1 MNNNIRYLLIGN
13 SRLHWAE
20 FKNNTY
26 KFTHTSLK
34 DSLNTDI
41 NPSNLIWASVG
52 NQSNLKLNKNNEVKT
67 KDIDSINIPIHFGV
81 DRALNCFCALKTIEN
96 PYKKNLL
103 IADFGTTLSI
113 TKMNN
118 FGIVLGG
125 QLIPGLK
132 TQLNSMVENTK
143 LLEFPDEVMI
153 PSSDFLIDSKEAML
167 KGVINSLIGVI
178 NLLFNPHEDIL
189 ILCGGDSK
197 LFGKLIKDKEN
208 LINIRPNLTIEG
220 LILFADSFLRKNK
233 SC

>member
-67 KDIDSINIPIHFGV
+67 KDIDSINIPKHFGV

-143 LLEFPDEVMI
+143 LLEFPDEIMI

-167 KGVINSLIGVI
+167 KGVINSLSGVI
-178 NLLFNPHEDIL
+178 NLLFNPREDIL
-189 ILCGGDSK
+189 IICGGDSE
-197 LFGKLIKDKEN
+197 LIGG
-208 LINIRPNLTIEG
+208 G
-220 LILFADSFLRKNK
+220 LKQKNK
-233 SC
+233 EVIIAPDLVMQGMISHFNH